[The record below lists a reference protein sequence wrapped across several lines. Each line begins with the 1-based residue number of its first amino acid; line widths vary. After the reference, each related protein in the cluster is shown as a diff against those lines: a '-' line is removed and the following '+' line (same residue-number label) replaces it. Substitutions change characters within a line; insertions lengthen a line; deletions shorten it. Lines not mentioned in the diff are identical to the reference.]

1 MLNQVLNWRFDTER
15 RRNRMRSVV
24 LLSLI
29 LHMIIVIVYLFLP
42 LNRLSH
48 EQEDAFAV
56 DLLND
61 AEAPR
66 KRNLKPK
73 PPLTKKLYD
82 PNQQLA
88 RNAEDRKIETT
99 RNKIDEVM
107 KLSPRVVLEDV
118 EVNKAPLSEIIPD
131 VMTDA
136 QLRDAEASNLSRLIS
151 QPGQTDGRGIVTGRV
166 RARGDGGMGR
176 FRGSGQGGG
185 DGLLGGGGKDGA
197 ADRLGIIDFLNE
209 HDGAKDVVY
218 CLDITASMQAAGLN
232 KLELAII
239 SIKNS
244 VMMLGSEDSLNL
256 VTFSTRVEA
265 MHKTMLPANAANIER
280 TLKYLNRF
288 TPRSIQNNTDTN
300 ILSALEAALAFEPT
314 IVVLITDGLPVW
326 DDEED
331 DDEDDET
338 VYIETDPQKI
348 LDTVRE
354 RNHNNAAIYVVAL
367 EFDLKRS
374 RAAKLLVS
382 LAEEHNGQI
391 KAIGSDLLY
400 EFAEQEGL
408 ND

>member
-82 PNQQLA
+82 PNEQLA

-118 EVNKAPLSEIIPD
+118 EVNKAPLSEVIPD

-197 ADRLGIIDFLNE
+197 ADRLGIINFLNE
-209 HDGAKDVVY
+209 LDGPKDVVY
-218 CLDITASMQAAGLN
+218 CLDITASMQAAGMK
-232 KLELAII
+232 KLPLAINAL
-239 SIKNS
+239 KDS
-244 VMMLGSEDSLNL
+244 VMMLGNDDRLN
-256 VTFSTRVEA
+256 VVAFSATAKA
-265 MHKTMLPANAANIER
+265 MSKKMLPANTANIER

-288 TPRSIQNNTDTN
+288 TPRSIQGNTDTN

-314 IVVLITDGLPVW
+314 VVVLITDGLPQV
-326 DDEED
+326 DPDSP
-331 DDEDDET
+331 
-338 VYIETDPQKI
+338 VYIETSPQKI
-348 LDTVRE
+348 LDAVRE
-354 RNHNNAAIYVVAL
+354 RNIGNAAIYVVGF
-367 EFDLKRS
+367 EIDLKRS
-374 RAAKLLVS
+374 RGAKLLVS
-382 LAEEHNGQI
+382 LVEEHNGDI